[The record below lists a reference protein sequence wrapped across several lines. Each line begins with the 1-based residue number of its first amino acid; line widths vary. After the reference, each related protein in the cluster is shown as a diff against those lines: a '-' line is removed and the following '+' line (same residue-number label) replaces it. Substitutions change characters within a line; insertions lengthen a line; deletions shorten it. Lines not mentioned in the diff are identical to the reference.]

1 MMKQKMIVRRMFKMK
16 KILLYSVYV
25 LVSLVVLSVLFFI
38 VRQVSTN
45 VQVEREWEVVPASI
59 PNLETTTRLEII
71 PLYEED
77 RKDESFDFG
86 HGVSYLIRTD
96 SATILMDLGNNPA
109 ESVHL
114 SSLQNMQALGI
125 DWKQIDAIVISHPHP
140 DHIGGVK
147 AWQNKT
153 ISFGDFA
160 GDMSKMPMYVPVP
173 ITYSG
178 KTLIH
183 SAEPTLISKDIAT
196 TGVISYPE
204 VFPIYLFTP
213 KGYEQGLVINV
224 AGQGLVMITGC
235 GHPTME
241 KLVSRAEALYDQ
253 QVVGVVGGLHYEKLS
268 AEDVQ
273 SHIQFLEARHPKLV
287 ALSPHDSSPEALQSF
302 QSAFPEAYQFVR
314 VGEAIQF
321 P

>member
-45 VQVEREWEVVPASI
+45 VQVEREWEAVPASI

-160 GDMSKMPMYVPVP
+160 GDMSKMPMYVP
-173 ITYSG
+173 
-178 KTLIH
+178 
-183 SAEPTLISKDIAT
+183 
-196 TGVISYPE
+196 
-204 VFPIYLFTP
+204 
-213 KGYEQGLVINV
+213 
-224 AGQGLVMITGC
+224 
-235 GHPTME
+235 
-241 KLVSRAEALYDQ
+241 
-253 QVVGVVGGLHYEKLS
+253 
-268 AEDVQ
+268 
-273 SHIQFLEARHPKLV
+273 
-287 ALSPHDSSPEALQSF
+287 
-302 QSAFPEAYQFVR
+302 
-314 VGEAIQF
+314 
-321 P
+321 